1 MKHWT
6 QLDRLSTLTR
16 TEILDAND
24 WLDALEEAE
33 DAAHKKAEQ
42 ETKAKRGS

>member
-1 MKHWT
+1 MVKGWT
-6 QLDRLSTLTR
+6 TLNGVKELSR

-33 DAAHKKAEQ
+33 DIAKAKAER
-42 ETKAKRGS
+42 KSGS

>member
-1 MKHWT
+1 MVKGWT
-6 QLDRLSTLTR
+6 NLNGIKELSR

-33 DAAHKKAEQ
+33 DIAQKKAE
-42 ETKAKRGS
+42 TKKASP